1 MRNTNHEVTK
11 HTKDAR
17 SRTTTYNAEPAEHAE
32 TAEPGVAVRNARRGR
47 MFLPS
52 CFRAFVV
59 AFALVLA
66 GAAFGQ
72 AGAPTL
78 FEGARL
84 IAGDG
89 RAPIE
94 NSAILVENGS
104 ILRVGKRG
112 IAVPRYTRRVDLTGK
127 TIIPGLVLAHGHVG
141 YLKGTTFAAD
151 NYTRGNLIDHL
162 NRYLYYGVVAMMST
176 GTDPGDL
183 PYQIRN
189 EAHPGALFR
198 TAGRGL
204 AAPDASTGNLAM
216 RGVAYG
222 VTTEDDARRDVR
234 ELAAKRPDFVKIWV
248 DDRNGAVKKLSP
260 ALYRAIID
268 EAHKHNLRVM
278 AHVFYL
284 TDARDLVDA
293 GVDGFLHL
301 VRDEE
306 MDDAL
311 VTKMKAKQVFVTPN
325 LSTSEAGTYTGKP
338 AWLDEPALAET
349 AGSDLLAKVA
359 GVYAARAGGQPRT
372 AASSSY
378 SRQQRSLA
386 RLNAAGV
393 TIALGDDTGIENTF
407 YGYGEHRELE
417 LMVAAGMTPMQ
428 VIVAAT
434 RAPAEL
440 LHLTRLGTV
449 APGKS
454 ADFIVLDANPLEN
467 IANTRKISAV
477 YQRGQ
482 AIDRAAMRKS
492 WTQK

>member
-1 MRNTNHEVTK
+1 MCL
-11 HTKDAR
+11 A
-17 SRTTTYNAEPAEHAE
+17 
-32 TAEPGVAVRNARRGR
+32 
-47 MFLPS
+47 S

-66 GAAFGQ
+66 GVAFGQ
-72 AGAPTL
+72 AALPRSSK
-78 FEGARL
+78 ARASSPATAARQSRTPRSSSRT
-84 IAGDG
+84 IRSG
-89 RAPIE
+89 
-94 NSAILVENGS
+94 
-104 ILRVGKRG
+104 RVGKRG
-112 IAVPRYTRRVDLTGK
+112 IALPRNARRVDLTGK

-151 NYTRGNLIDHL
+151 NYTRDNVIDHL

-176 GTDPGDL
+176 GTDPGEL

-189 EAHPGALFR
+189 APHPGALFR

-222 VTTEDDARRDVR
+222 VTTEEEARRDVR
-234 ELAAKRPDFVKIWV
+234 ELAAKKPDFVKIWV

-284 TDARDLVDA
+284 DRRARSGGRRRRWVPASRPRRRNGRRARHGDEGQARLRDAESRRRARRGPTPASRPGWTNRRWRKPPAPDVIAKAA
-293 GVDGFLHL
+293 GVF
-301 VRDEE
+301 
-306 MDDAL
+306 
-311 VTKMKAKQVFVTPN
+311 
-325 LSTSEAGTYTGKP
+325 S
-338 AWLDEPALAET
+338 
-349 AGSDLLAKVA
+349 
-359 GVYAARAGGQPRT
+359 ARAGGPPRT
-372 AASSSY
+372 AAVSSY
-378 SRQQRSLA
+378 TRQQRSLA

-434 RAPAEL
+434 RTPAEL
-440 LHLTRLGTV
+440 LRLDRLGTV
-449 APGKS
+449 AAGKS
-454 ADFIVLDANPLEN
+454 ADFIVLDANPLDN
-467 IANTRKISAV
+467 IANTRRISAV

-482 AIDRAAMRKS
+482 EVDRAALRAA
-492 WTQK
+492 WARR

>member
-1 MRNTNHEVTK
+1 MRSTLLDIVNHE
-11 HTKDAR
+11 D
-17 SRTTTYNAEPAEHAE
+17 SRLRGLLPLITGNVATESRLCMAATFVALA
-32 TAEPGVAVRNARRGR
+32 TLVVFLGGV
-47 MFLPS
+47 
-52 CFRAFVV
+52 RAS
-59 AFALVLA
+59 A
-66 GAAFGQ
+66 Q
-72 AGAPTL
+72 ASSRTL

-94 NSAILVENGS
+94 NSAILVEDGS
-104 ILRVGKRG
+104 IARVGKRG
-112 IAVPRYTRRVDLTGK
+112 EIAPPRGAVRVDLSGK
-127 TIIPGLVLAHGHVG
+127 TIIPGLVLLHGHVG
-141 YLKGTTFAAD
+141 YQKGVTFAAE
-151 NYTRGNLIDHL
+151 NYTRENLIDHL
-162 NRYLYYGVVAMMST
+162 SRYLYYGIVAMMST

-183 PYQIRN
+183 PFQLRN
-189 EAHPGALFR
+189 GPHPGALFR

-222 VTTEDDARRDVR
+222 VTTEEEARRDVR
-234 ELAAKRPDFVKIWV
+234 ELAAKQPDFVKIWV

-278 AHVFYL
+278 VHVYYL
-284 TDARDLVDA
+284 ADARDLVDA
-293 GVDGFLHL
+293 GADGFLHL

-311 VTKMKAKQVFVTPN
+311 VKAMKAKHVFVTPN
-325 LSTSEAGTYTGKP
+325 LGTSEAGTYTSKP
-338 AWLDEPALAET
+338 AWLDDPSLAESAT
-349 AGSDLLAKVA
+349 PEMIKKVA
-359 GVYAARAGGQPRT
+359 DVYAARATGQPRT
-372 AASSSY
+372 AAVSSY
-378 SRQQRSLA
+378 AKQQRSVA

-393 TIALGDDTGIENTF
+393 PIALGDDTGIENTF
-407 YGYGEHRELE
+407 FGYGDHHELE

-434 RAPAEL
+434 RTPAEL
-440 LHLTRLGTV
+440 LHLDRLGTV
-449 APGKS
+449 ARGKS

-467 IANTRKISAV
+467 ISNTRKIAKV

-482 AIDRAAMRKS
+482 EVDRAALRAA
-492 WTQK
+492 WTTTRP

>member
-1 MRNTNHEVTK
+1 
-11 HTKDAR
+11 
-17 SRTTTYNAEPAEHAE
+17 
-32 TAEPGVAVRNARRGR
+32 

-59 AFALVLA
+59 AFVLVLA

-104 ILRVGKRG
+104 IARVGRRG
-112 IAVPRYTRRVDLTGK
+112 EIAQQSGARRVDLTGK
-127 TIIPGLVLAHGHVG
+127 TIIPGLVLLHGHVG
-141 YLKGTTFAAD
+141 YLKGVTFASE
-151 NYTRGNLIDHL
+151 NYTRDNVLDHL
-162 NRYLYYGVVAMMST
+162 TRYLYYGVAAMMST

-189 EAHPGALFR
+189 EPHPGALFR

-222 VTTEDDARRDVR
+222 VTTEEDARRDVR
-234 ELAAKRPDFVKIWV
+234 ELAARKPDFVKIWV

-278 AHVFYL
+278 VHVYYL
-284 TDARDLVDA
+284 ADARDLVDA
-293 GVDGFLHL
+293 GADGFLHL
-301 VRDEE
+301 IRDEE

-311 VTKMKAKQVFVTPN
+311 VNSMKAKHMFVTPN

-338 AWLDEPALAET
+338 AWLDDPLLGET
-349 AGSDLLAKVA
+349 ATPQMIAKVA
-359 GVYAARAGGQPRT
+359 GVYATRGTGQPRT
-372 AASSSY
+372 AATSSY
-378 SRQQRSLA
+378 AKQRRSVA

-434 RAPAEL
+434 RTPAEL
-440 LHLTRLGTV
+440 LHLNRLGTV

-454 ADFIVLDANPLEN
+454 ADFVVLDANPLEN
-467 IANTRKISAV
+467 ISNTRRISAV

-482 AIDRAAMRKS
+482 AIDRAAMRAA
-492 WTQK
+492 WTGK